1 MATTRA
7 TFEFLALL
15 FDLPDG
21 VSIADVEVTEM
32 DDEHRVL
39 TLHLEGGELEDDT
52 EYALHYQIH
61 HGLPQLV
68 SIEPVNTESS

>member
-1 MATTRA
+1 MATTQV

-15 FDLPDG
+15 LDLPDG
-21 VSIADVEVTEM
+21 VSITDVEVTEM

-52 EYALHYQIH
+52 EYTLHYQIVDDA
-61 HGLPQLV
+61 PRLV
-68 SIEPVNTESS
+68 SIEPVNAESS